1 MIRVLIVDGSSTIR
15 LMLSRELSKHGE
27 IEIIGTTDEP
37 YSARDMII
45 ELNPD
50 IVIMGFKVPVIDGV
64 TFLKKLMKYHP
75 LPVIMISAPSLSLA
89 LEAKKV
95 GAIEIFYSP
104 QYPHEIKSFARLLA
118 TRIKSVMSERQK
130 ILEQSFKLAEKY
142 AESLIKIFD
151 DEVKSTIMVSTQIP
165 SNKQGAFF
173 ILNTHELNNTKE
185 PEENIE
191 SENFEIDYLI
201 KKNKWLFIN

>member
-142 AESLIKIFD
+142 A
-151 DEVKSTIMVSTQIP
+151 
-165 SNKQGAFF
+165 
-173 ILNTHELNNTKE
+173 
-185 PEENIE
+185 
-191 SENFEIDYLI
+191 
-201 KKNKWLFIN
+201 